1 MIVTEK
7 LYNLISLQK
16 NEDIITF
23 LDVIILHALTYTVRE
38 EAKKAGMGGMELGHA
53 MGSTLTT
60 NPSKGLWYIGIDQKS
75 PGAALERK
83 M

>member
-1 MIVTEK
+1 MA
-7 LYNLISLQK
+7 ISLGEK
-16 NEDIITF
+16 YHEISIENRK
-23 LDVIILHALTYTVRE
+23 ALTYTVRE
-38 EAKKAGMGGMELGHA
+38 EAEKAGMGGMGLGHA

>member
-1 MIVTEK
+1 MREK
-7 LYNLISLQK
+7 AEN
-16 NEDIITF
+16 
-23 LDVIILHALTYTVRE
+23 
-38 EAKKAGMGGMELGHA
+38 AGMGGMALGYA

>member
-1 MIVTEK
+1 MITYQSVH
-7 LYNLISLQK
+7 
-16 NEDIITF
+16 D
-23 LDVIILHALTYTVRE
+23 LTYTVRE
-38 EAKKAGMGGMELGHA
+38 KAEKAGMGGMGLGHA